1 MWGVGVAV
9 CGTDLDFLETVIFYF
24 QTNRERKKEKKKF
37 GRKKGFLSFYS
48 VCMFVYMCVCVCVF
62 VCLLALYRRHR
73 LT

>member
-24 QTNRERKKEKKKF
+24 QANRERKKN

-48 VCMFVYMCVCVCVF
+48 VCIFLNIVK
-62 VCLLALYRRHR
+62 
-73 LT
+73 

>member
-24 QTNRERKKEKKKF
+24 QANRERKKEEKN

-48 VCMFVYMCVCVCVF
+48 VCLFFFDIVK
-62 VCLLALYRRHR
+62 
-73 LT
+73 

>member
-24 QTNRERKKEKKKF
+24 QANRERKKMAVKKV
-37 GRKKGFLSFYS
+37 SS
-48 VCMFVYMCVCVCVF
+48 VFTLYVYLYVYMCVCVF